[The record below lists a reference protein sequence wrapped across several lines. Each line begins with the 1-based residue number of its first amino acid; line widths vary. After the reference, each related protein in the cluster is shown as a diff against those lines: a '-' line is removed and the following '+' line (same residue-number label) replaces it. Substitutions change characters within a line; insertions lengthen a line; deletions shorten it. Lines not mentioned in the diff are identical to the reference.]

1 LSRSSN
7 SLTNMT
13 SHERRAALSLSS
25 IFALRML
32 GLFMI
37 YPVFSVYAKG
47 LQGVTPTTI
56 GLALGIYGLSQ
67 AIFQIPFGMLSDRL
81 GRKRIIATGLLIFA
95 VGSVIAAVSHTID
108 GVILGRAIQGA
119 GAIGSAIL
127 ATAADLTR
135 EEHRTKAMAML
146 GMTIGFSFAV
156 SLVLGPV
163 VNAWIGVSGIFWL
176 TAFLALAGIGVL
188 FFVVPQPAHSH
199 RHRDTEPVPALF
211 KRVLSDGQLLRLDF
225 GILALH
231 AILTASFVALP
242 LALHDAAG
250 LDVRHQWYLYLPTLV
265 VSVFLMVPFIIIA
278 EKRRKMKPV
287 FVGAVAALAV
297 AQLVL
302 MQWHAS
308 LVGVTVALVIFFTA
322 FTLMEA
328 SLPSLISKVAP
339 PDAKGTA
346 MGIYSSSQFMGM
358 FVGGVGAGRVMQMY
372 GLAGVFAFAAAIAGV
387 WFVIALTMK
396 APSYLSTYLLNVGA
410 LGAAEAR
417 QLAVRLTDVEG
428 VAEAVVV
435 AEDGVAYL
443 KVDAKKLDE
452 AALLAFSASDLD
464 TDAAESPVAAP
475 ENGTP

>member
-1 LSRSSN
+1 MSRSSN

-13 SHERRAALSLSS
+13 GHERRAALSLSS

-37 YPVFSVYAKG
+37 YPVFSVYAKT
-47 LQGVTPTTI
+47 LPDWSDATI
-56 GLALGIYGLSQ
+56 GMALGIYGLSQ

-95 VGSVIAAVSHTID
+95 VGSVIAATSHSIY

-135 EEHRTKAMAML
+135 EEHRTKAMALL

-163 VNAWIGVSGIFWL
+163 VNALIGVPGIFWM

-188 FFVVPQPAHSH
+188 FFVVPQPAHSR

-242 LALHDAAG
+242 LALHESAG
-250 LDVRHQWYLYLPTLV
+250 LDVRHQWYMYLPTLA

-278 EKRRKMKPV
+278 EKRRKMKQV
-287 FVGAVAALAV
+287 FVGAVVALAA
-297 AQLVL
+297 AQLIL
-302 MQWHAS
+302 FQWHAS
-308 LVGVTVALVIFFTA
+308 LVGVTAALVIFFTA

-346 MGIYSSSQFMGM
+346 MGIYSSSQFLGM
-358 FVGGVGAGRVMQMY
+358 FVGGAGAGWVMKLY
-372 GLAGVFAFAAAIAGV
+372 GVPGVFAFAASIAGV
-387 WFVIALTMK
+387 WFLIALTMK
-396 APSYLSTYLLNVGA
+396 APSYLSTYLLNVGQ
-410 LGAAEAR
+410 LSAAEAG
-417 QLAVRLTDVEG
+417 QLAGRLTEVEG

-452 AALLAFSASDLD
+452 AALLAFSASEPEDP
-464 TDAAESPVAAP
+464 AEAPVPAQ
-475 ENGTP
+475 ESGTS